1 MLEGGDGYAALGRGR
16 TLVGATDGKLVAGEV
31 MAYAKRISPIR
42 LKTGDRI
49 IMR

>member
-1 MLEGGDGYAALGRGR
+1 M
-16 TLVGATDGKLVAGEV
+16 AGEV